1 MNTAELMC
9 CLIIIRKI
17 VTSTPIRKKKISFRW
32 ARLPLLVSISKSV
45 FERRMSTGSEDLSL
59 LIYLDAMKF
68 VLLGFFTLVETGDS
82 GGAGGGGRVGGEN
95 RELKQRCF

>member
-82 GGAGGGGRVGGEN
+82 GGAGGGGEGG
-95 RELKQRCF
+95 RGK